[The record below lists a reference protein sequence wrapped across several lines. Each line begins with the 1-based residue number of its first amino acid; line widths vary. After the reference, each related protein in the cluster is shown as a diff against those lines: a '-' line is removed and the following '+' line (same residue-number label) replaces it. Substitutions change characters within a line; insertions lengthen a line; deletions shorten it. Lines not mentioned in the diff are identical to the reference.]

1 MKNLISEQNFSS
13 VLTGKRVIN
22 RQILSATAITIECKK
37 SARI

>member
-1 MKNLISEQNFSS
+1 MKNLISEQNFSI

-22 RQILSATAITIECKK
+22 RQVFSATAIALECEN